1 MDGQCALWESFATAM
16 ENAGDADD
24 DGVINISMPI
34 APGSTSVHSFKA
46 MKVQNFNME
55 ATAANLDWLVKYAN
69 SDNDSPE
76 LQADRNPRASPCKL
90 KEDTLA
96 WMCHCWREFI
106 TTVILTS
113 AAKHMGSLL
122 LTPAHC
128 GGIRLSVSQAVGH
141 KRI

>member
-1 MDGQCALWESFATAM
+1 M

-46 MKVQNFNME
+46 MKDQNFNME
-55 ATAANLDWLVKYAN
+55 ATAANLDWLIKFAN
-69 SDNDSPE
+69 SPE
-76 LQADRNPRASPCKL
+76 LQADCNPRASPCKL

-96 WMCHCWREFI
+96 WMCHCLREFI

-122 LTPAHC
+122 LAPVHC
-128 GGIRLSVSQAVGH
+128 GGIRLSVSQAVDH
-141 KRI
+141 KMI